1 MYKRQAPLRIQKL
14 HTQQQHTAHST
25 QQTADSRQQTTQL
38 TTTMMHSSTPVIA
51 CDPDGLEGRPALLWL
66 VTITQQSTNQ
76 SKVGV
81 KCNLCDKSFAG
92 LTEWM
97 AAHFAKK
104 PGYHVSKCTKATP
117 QATALGKKIL
127 QTNNARHG
135 TPGEGYLLH
144 TEPPR

>member
-1 MYKRQAPLRIQKL
+1 
-14 HTQQQHTAHST
+14 
-25 QQTADSRQQTTQL
+25 
-38 TTTMMHSSTPVIA
+38 MMHSSTPVIA
-51 CDPDGLEGRPALLWL
+51 SDPDCLEGRPALLWL

-92 LTEWM
+92 LTERM